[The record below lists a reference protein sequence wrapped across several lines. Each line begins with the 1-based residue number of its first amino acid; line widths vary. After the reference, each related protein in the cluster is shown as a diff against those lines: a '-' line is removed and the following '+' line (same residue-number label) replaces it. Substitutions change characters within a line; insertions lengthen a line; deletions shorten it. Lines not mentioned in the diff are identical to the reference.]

1 MYYVYVLTN
10 KPRGTLYV
18 GVTNN
23 LVRRVWEHRN
33 RFVSGFTRKY
43 HLSKLV
49 HYEAFE
55 ELVEAIQREVRLKRW
70 RRQWKIQLIER
81 ENPEWVDL
89 YPGIADGAV
98 DVSSCY

>member
-23 LVRRVWEHRN
+23 LVRRVWEHRG

-49 HYEAFE
+49 HYEGFE
-55 ELVEAIQREVRLKRW
+55 ELVEAIQREVRVKRW
-70 RRQWKIQLIER
+70 RRRWKIQLIER
-81 ENPEWVDL
+81 ENPDWVDL